1 MLYDCKIATY
11 ICGCKNHVSTWWK
24 YSTNKAQNIY
34 QQGFAIFQRLK
45 TIAVLHSRNAESKT
59 QKMAFK
65 KTFVLSSEEVNSY
78 GFVVKTSGIRLDN
91 ARKNLPC
98 FYDHK
103 TWEVPLGHWEN
114 LRVENNRLLGD
125 LIINGDN
132 EREKNY
138 INKIENGDIKG
149 ASIGAD
155 PIVWNDDKMQ
165 LVAGQTRPTLQECD
179 LFEASITPLP
189 GNTSALAL
197 KHDGNLVTLSA
208 NNQSIIPLLKHEPDM
223 KAIALKLGLSETA
236 TETEILNAIA
246 AVQLAKSNA
255 EAFNANILAEAQKDL
270 SDDQKA
276 IFVAL
281 SKSDPVQAMAF
292 IKLSKPAATETPANA
307 ANDKS
312 ATIANLIQLGK
323 QQSGSATSEVGKD
336 TYDYLQKHN
345 AVELQRIHK
354 EDPKKYAQL
363 AADYRNGVRY
373 NGK

>member
-1 MLYDCKIATY
+1 
-11 ICGCKNHVSTWWK
+11 
-24 YSTNKAQNIY
+24 
-34 QQGFAIFQRLK
+34 
-45 TIAVLHSRNAESKT
+45 
-59 QKMAFK
+59 MAFK

-78 GFVVKTSGIRLDN
+78 GFVIKTAGIRLDN

-103 TWEVPLGHWEN
+103 TWELPLGHWEN

-138 INKIENGDIKG
+138 IKKIENGDIKG

-197 KHDGNLVTLSA
+197 KHEDNLVTLSV
-208 NNQSIIPLLKHEPDM
+208 NNQSIIPLLKQEPDM
-223 KAIALKLGLSETA
+223 KAIALKLGLPETA
-236 TETEILNAIA
+236 TETDILNTIA

-255 EAFNANILAEAQKDL
+255 EAFNAHILADAQKDL
-270 SDDQKA
+270 NEEQKG
-276 IFVAL
+276 IFVSL
-281 SKSDPVQAMAF
+281 SKTDPAQAMAF
-292 IKLSKPAATETPANA
+292 IKLSKPATTQAAGLAGASNQAGANKA
-307 ANDKS
+307 E
-312 ATIANLIQLGK
+312 TIANLIQTGK
-323 QQSGSATSEVGKD
+323 QNRGNANEADNKD
-336 TYDYLQKHN
+336 CYDYLQKHDP
-345 AVELQRIHK
+345 VTLSRLRK
-354 EDPKKYAQL
+354 EDPTKYAQL
-363 AADYRNGVRY
+363 ATAYKNGERY
-373 NGK
+373 KG